1 MQKFYRKIIQYPK
14 LIVSVFLI
22 ISIVCAILKPLVSVN
37 YDMNDYLPEDS
48 KSTISL
54 DIMNEE
60 FDGGIPNARVM
71 LKNVT
76 IPQAL
81 DYKEKISKVE
91 GVSDVTWLDDTIEIT
106 QPLET
111 YSSKVVESYY
121 KDNNALMSITIYEDY
136 TLSAVSEIRN
146 IIGSDNAM
154 EGSAVSTAVATESTV
169 NEISKIVVIAV
180 MFVILV
186 LVLTTTSWFEPVV
199 VLVGLGIAI
208 LINSGSN
215 IIFGEISFVSNSAG
229 SILQLA
235 VSLDYSVF
243 LLHRFTEYRKNF
255 DNPQDAMLDALCKS
269 TNSILSS
276 GLTTVIGFIALC
288 IMKFKIGVDLGLVL
302 SKGVAI
308 SLICVFVFTPCFIL
322 LTYKLIDK
330 FQHKSLLPKFDKFS
344 NAVTKMMVPL
354 AIVFVMIIVP
364 SYLASNKNGY
374 YYGSSHIFNEST
386 QLGKD
391 TQLITQTFGKSDTY
405 VLLLPKDD
413 LTTQREIS
421 SDLKKLP
428 QVTDIISYV
437 DTVGQEIPSQYLD
450 EETYSKLV
458 SKNYSRMVIQLDVDY
473 EGSETFSLIEDINS
487 IVQKYYKDNEY
498 YLAGNGV
505 STYDLMNTVTSDM
518 VKVNLI
524 AIASVFIVLLITMKS
539 ITLPVILVTSIETAI
554 WINLSFPYFMDNNI
568 FYIAYLIISSIQLG
582 ATVDYAILL
591 TDRYLEFRKTTDKL
605 SAIKKTISSVVV
617 SILTS
622 GSVLTVVGF
631 LLGYISTHGLLAQ
644 LGIFLG
650 RGTVCSLIIVLF
662 VLPALLYLLDKPIEV
677 TTKGSNF
684 FKERSNIYEKI

>member
-1 MQKFYRKIIQYPK
+1 MQNFYRKVIQYPK
-14 LIVSVFLI
+14 LIVSIFFI
-22 ISIVCAILKPLVSVN
+22 ISIVCAILQPLVSVN

-54 DIMNEE
+54 DVMNEE

-81 DYKEKISKVE
+81 DFKEKISKVE

-111 YSSKVVESYY
+111 YSNDVIESYY
-121 KDNNALMSITIYEDY
+121 KDNNALMSITIDEDY
-136 TLSAVSEIRN
+136 TLSAVSEIRS

-180 MFVILV
+180 IFVILV

-215 IIFGEISFVSNSAG
+215 IVFGEISFVSNSAG

-243 LLHRFTEYRKNF
+243 LLHRFTDCRKNF
-255 DNPQDAMLDALCKS
+255 DNPQDAMIDALCKS
-269 TNSILSS
+269 TSSILSS

-288 IMKFKIGVDLGLVL
+288 IMKFRIGVDLGLVL

-308 SLICVFVFTPCFIL
+308 SLICVFIFTPCFIL

-344 NAVTKMMVPL
+344 NVVTKIMIPL
-354 AIVFVMIIVP
+354 AIVFVMAIVP
-364 SYLASNKNGY
+364 SYLASNKNSY
-374 YYGSSHIFNEST
+374 YYGSSHIFNETT
-386 QLGKD
+386 QLGAD

-413 LTTQREIS
+413 LTTQSEIS

-450 EETYSKLV
+450 EKTYSKLV

-473 EGSETFSLIEDINS
+473 EGSETFNLIENINS

-539 ITLPVILVTSIETAI
+539 ITLPIILVTSIETAV

-591 TDRYLEFRKTTDKL
+591 TDRYLEFRKITDKL

-617 SILTS
+617 SVLTS

-650 RGTVCSLIIVLF
+650 RGTICSLIIVLF
-662 VLPALLYLLDKPIEV
+662 VLPALLYVLDKPIEV

-684 FKERSNIYEKI
+684 FKERSNVYEKV

>member
-54 DIMNEE
+54 DVMNEE

-121 KDNNALMSITIYEDY
+121 KDNNALMSITIDEDY

-146 IIGSDNAM
+146 IISSDNAM

-243 LLHRFTEYRKNF
+243 LLHRFTECRKNF

-269 TNSILSS
+269 TSSILSS